1 MRGILTAELQGAGL
15 ADLISPSRALVHEA
29 IVRLRAE
36 GSLRPEGAPSASTRS
51 TCSPT
56 SSSLPAL
63 TSPTSSTA
71 SS

>member
-36 GSLRPEGAPSASTRS
+36 ARSAPVARKRSTRS

-56 SSSLPAL
+56 SSSLPANL
-63 TSPTSSTA
+63 ITSSTV